1 MDYGH
6 AYKLRT
12 IELLL
17 RESTIDVGKL
27 HLKEIDFVETS
38 DIFMRFAV

>member
-27 HLKEIDFVETS
+27 YL
-38 DIFMRFAV
+38 